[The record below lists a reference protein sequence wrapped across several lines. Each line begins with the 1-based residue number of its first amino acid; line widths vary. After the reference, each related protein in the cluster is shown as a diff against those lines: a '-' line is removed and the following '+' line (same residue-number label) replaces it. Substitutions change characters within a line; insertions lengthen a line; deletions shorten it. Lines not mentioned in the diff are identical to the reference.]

1 MKLNTRRNDVYSEV
15 NINDLRPE
23 QQARIIEARL
33 VLRNKRNND
42 KIKARIEDK
51 RYTKQIEDADKFY
64 ASTPIFCILRIL
76 LTLAITAMIHLVRNI
91 KAGDTSVEFLQ
102 ILAAMSKLVQQRQN
116 LAQILQDLNMTRL
129 KSEPS
134 VYMTKDGTA
143 CVLVHKDDRLSIR
156 RQLSMNCS
164 QQHKVPA
171 RQAMPPQERGITNK
185 GDHYKIS
192 LSKDYTTT
200 IPEEAGMTTYET
212 ATTPGTAANKASN
225 YDNENTPVN
234 K

>member
-1 MKLNTRRNDVYSEV
+1 M
-15 NINDLRPE
+15 
-23 QQARIIEARL
+23 
-33 VLRNKRNND
+33 
-42 KIKARIEDK
+42 
-51 RYTKQIEDADKFY
+51 
-64 ASTPIFCILRIL
+64 
-76 LTLAITAMIHLVRNI
+76 
-91 KAGDTSVEFLQ
+91 EFLQ

-143 CVLVHKDDRLSIR
+143 CILVHKDDRLSIR

-185 GDHYKIS
+185 GDHYEIS

-212 ATTPGTAANKASN
+212 TTTPGTAANKASKD
-225 YDNENTPVN
+225 DNENTPVDKEERALYRIIGKLERMTHTQKTRPELCN
-234 K
+234 ARASNNQHTSS